1 MSVFTTV
8 IIIWAIFQ
16 VIVSVLK
23 KSGKQQTPGKP
34 SDPFKLPDGRF
45 IKESFQGTFLGS
57 WRDQLTR
64 GLQDASYKEEE
75 QAKEAI
81 ETIEAKEEGYKEDT
95 VRGVSLIR
103 TNSQDLEGAKDGS
116 VRAERTAGNKGISE
130 IEGYTKERAFPEEPT
145 KIPQQSSD
153 FQLSLTEREVVLG
166 VMWAEILGKPRGL
179 RPFRGP
185 RS

>member
-23 KSGKQQTPGKP
+23 KNGKQQTLGKP

-57 WRDQLTR
+57 WRDQQTR
-64 GLQDASYKEEE
+64 GLQDAPYKEEE
-75 QAKEAI
+75 QVA
-81 ETIEAKEEGYKEDT
+81 EAKAEGYKEDT

-103 TNSQDLEGAKDGS
+103 TNSQDLEGAKGGS
-116 VRAERTAGNKGISE
+116 VRTEGTAGNKGISE
-130 IEGYTKERAFPEEPT
+130 IEGYTKERVFLEEPT

-153 FQLSLTEREVVLG
+153 LQLSLTERELVLG